1 MDHQRGGRDAP
12 SGPTKAPPRPR
23 TAAQAK
29 AQERRADR
37 DRRAAARRRW
47 GVARLILAAAVLVLV
62 IVGLV
67 AVYNSS
73 IFAIRRVEVVGAV
86 HLSAEG
92 VRRLAAIPPDATLI
106 RFPADAV
113 AASVSADPWVASVA
127 VTRVFP
133 DAMRIRITERTPVG
147 IVKVGSSAWLIDG
160 GGYVIASVVSTSTLP
175 SVIDVPGLDLKAGRR
190 TTSEP
195 LLNAVRV
202 LAGITPQ
209 LLTLVQSV
217 SAPTIDGTTLL
228 TKDKVEI
235 VTGQAVSL
243 EAKSRGALGVLSAQR
258 GRVVAIDVR
267 DPERIVSRGLK

>member
-1 MDHQRGGRDAP
+1 M
-12 SGPTKAPPRPR
+12 
-23 TAAQAK
+23 
-29 AQERRADR
+29 
-37 DRRAAARRRW
+37 
-47 GVARLILAAAVLVLV
+47 LVLV

-160 GGYVIASVVSTSTLP
+160 GGYVIASVVSTSTSTLP